1 MEFCFCLR
9 IASAQEY
16 KMVKQERRHKY
27 RDLELEER
35 RYSIAVVYPDMVSG
49 VSILEYLK
57 LMVKRLTKMQHNLTY
72 VVDCSPNSDLCQ
84 INRYRNHLPSRF
96 SLNPGDYLERRST
109 WKLILFCAAAALC
122 ILLLITVSLR
132 FKTTRLSMFQESR
145 CYCN

>member
-1 MEFCFCLR
+1 
-9 IASAQEY
+9 
-16 KMVKQERRHKY
+16 MVKQERRHKY

-84 INRYRNHLPSRF
+84 INRYLAHSMPLAKGYKPKVLVTF
-96 SLNPGDYLERRST
+96 
-109 WKLILFCAAAALC
+109 LILLTPYF
-122 ILLLITVSLR
+122 
-132 FKTTRLSMFQESR
+132 
-145 CYCN
+145 